1 MTKYTNEM
9 RFLDTNVLLYAV
21 SRAPAEADK
30 RDCALALLEADDWV
44 ISVQVLQEFYVQ
56 ATRTTKPDRLLPQ
69 QAAALIESWLRFRVQ
84 DITLP
89 ILQAAMQSSVRFQL
103 SYWDAAIIEAA
114 RAGGCS
120 EVYSEDLNAG
130 QSFGGIR
137 IVNPF
142 A

>member
-1 MTKYTNEM
+1 M
-9 RFLDTNVLLYAV
+9 RFLDANILLYAV
-21 SRAPAEADK
+21 SRSPAEAAK
-30 RDCALALLEADDWV
+30 RDRALALLEADDWV
-44 ISVQVLQEFYVQ
+44 TSVQVLQEFYVQ

-69 QAAALIESWLRFRVQ
+69 QAAALIESWLRFRAQ
-84 DITLP
+84 EITVP
-89 ILQAAMQSSVRFQL
+89 ILQAAMQSSMRFQL

-114 RAGGCS
+114 RAAGCS

-130 QSFGGIR
+130 QSFGGIQ

>member
-1 MTKYTNEM
+1 M

-21 SRAPAEADK
+21 SHAPAETAK

-56 ATRTTKPDRLLPQ
+56 ATRTTKPDRILPQ
-69 QAAALIESWLRFRVQ
+69 QAAALVESWLRFRVQ
-84 DITLP
+84 DITVP
-89 ILQAAMQSSVRFQL
+89 ILQAAMQASIRFQL

-114 RAGGCS
+114 RAAGCS